1 MMEFEVF
8 PNKKGSLPTLAK
20 VKQNKKIL
28 MYVCICL
35 CPSGYLGKRQRD
47 GNTGISLYVYLYPP
61 GPASARTVQERGRHA
76 LSYWKCLGATNP
88 DCL

>member
-1 MMEFEVF
+1 MMEFEHF
-8 PNKKGSLPTLAK
+8 PHKKGSLPTLAK
-20 VKQNKKIL
+20 EEQKKIL

-35 CPSGYLGKRQRD
+35 CPSVCLGKRQRE

-61 GPASARTVQERGRHA
+61 GPASARTGQESGRHA
-76 LSYWKCLGATNP
+76 LSYWKYLGPTNP